1 MFSNRKK
8 LGFTLIYALSS
19 AFASAQD
26 STREVRQTTQ
36 LPESTIRALDKT
48 QAIKPASPVPAPD
61 PTPTSTSPHASTLD
75 VQPASS
81 TNDKPQ
87 VSKPGTSSGTG
98 STGTSGMGAPA
109 PSSGTPATDL
119 PTKTS
124 TAGTIELTAVAPRSD
139 QSNYMSDKVTFQF
152 DMSVTR
158 IDMSVEPRVVTAAC
172 APAGTRF
179 RGIGA
184 VMVDKS
190 QTPSPVFRAYN
201 VPKPA
206 TTLISGRCAVG
217 VNLVREGDIVLI
229 APEDLK
235 MLPPDRYGLTYGT
248 LLVPYKYHFS
258 GSDFGSG
265 ASVGGYLGYRWDRSG
280 VIGIALHPV
289 VFVGAATIPVSQV
302 NNGQVKTE
310 NMAGISYGIGL
321 LGSVKDEFQL
331 GIIIGADRVNKSA
344 DYRYNGKVWLAIS
357 LGFEF
362 SN

>member
-1 MFSNRKK
+1 MFSQSTK
-8 LGFTLIYALSS
+8 LCVILICVLSS
-19 AFASAQD
+19 SFALAQD
-26 STREVRQTTQ
+26 SNKEIQQPTP
-36 LPESTIRALDKT
+36 LPESTIQAVDKT
-48 QAIKPASPVPAPD
+48 NAINRTPSVPAPD
-61 PTPTSTSPHASTLD
+61 PTPALD
-75 VQPASS
+75 VKPISS
-81 TNDKPQ
+81 PKDKTG
-87 VSKPGTSSGTG
+87 VSKPSAISETGSAGTSESNGGT
-98 STGTSGMGAPA
+98 A
-109 PSSGTPATDL
+109 PSRASATDT
-119 PTKTS
+119 PTNKSAT
-124 TAGTIELTAVAPRSD
+124 GTIELTAVAPRSD

-152 DMSVTR
+152 DMSVKR
-158 IDMSVEPRVVTAAC
+158 IDMSVDPRVITIAC

-179 RGIGA
+179 RGIGEA
-184 VMVDKS
+184 MVDKN

-201 VPKPA
+201 VPNPS
-206 TTLISGRCAVG
+206 TTLISGRCAGG
-217 VNLVREGDIVLI
+217 VNLVKEGDIVLI
-229 APEDLK
+229 APADLK

-302 NNGQVKTE
+302 TNGQVKTE

-331 GIIIGADRVNKSA
+331 GIIIGSDRVNKSA
-344 DYRYNGKVWLAIS
+344 DYRYNGKAWLAIS